1 MGQLQVLKQGWS
13 RLDATIDEIGA
24 DGLMSHILWKLSEGC
39 HPSEIAGEFDLP
51 WVVLKKWIE
60 SDPARVSEFELGRRA
75 LADKLAWDSLG
86 EARDATIETVA
97 LSKYRSDT
105 YFKGAA
111 IHNRREYGNERDV
124 QGAAFGAGGIT
135 IVIGTV
141 ESPYLAQPTPAS
153 TLQHTPTTIEHEPT
167 SV

>member
-1 MGQLQVLKQGWS
+1 MGQLQVLKLGWS
-13 RLDATIDEIGA
+13 RLDAVIEEMGP
-24 DGLMSHILWKLSEGC
+24 DGLMSHILWKLSEGG
-39 HPSEIAGEFDLP
+39 HPSEIAGEFDFP

-111 IHNRREYGNERDV
+111 VHNRREYGNDRDV
-124 QGAAFGAGGIT
+124 QGSTFGAGGIT

-141 ESPYLAQPTPAS
+141 ESPYLTPPTPEP
-153 TLQHTPTTIEHEPT
+153 TLKHTPATIEQLSE
-167 SV
+167 